1 MVLATKVDQEHC
13 FLSSAPAPGMTDVP
27 SGMGSGFGHKGGPE
41 TLLFVD
47 CEHPARWKKIVIQ

>member
-47 CEHPARWKKIVIQ
+47 CEHPAR